1 MEFCPTCDNLL
12 LLNQNKETN
21 VLEQVCSNCSYAQ
34 PYDFQKGNCIMT
46 KHYNQNQFLS
56 KKYTEN
62 PYIYLDKTLPRNY
75 QIPCRNPACITHQ
88 NADSIRKVVVMNI
101 PYEKLTEV
109 IAVLHEMLTPF
120 DDTYEIRDAAI
131 HVPVTYDRI
140 HLDYTLT
147 KLSKEEVTEQL
158 EERLSSISTTLKITN
173 YPKPINEIVYIKYD
187 TINMKYVY
195 ICSNCQFSWRNDE

>member
-1 MEFCPTCDNLL
+1 MTDNTLR
-12 LLNQNKETN
+12 QRYSTN
-21 VLEQVCSNCSYAQ
+21 HTVIEVGVDEVGRGCLGGRVYAAAVVW
-34 PYDFQKGNCIMT
+34 PHIYVPESEKWVKDSKR
-46 KHYNQNQFLS
+46 LS
-56 KKYTEN
+56 EKK
-62 PYIYLDKTLPRNY
+62 RNY
-75 QIPCRNPACITHQ
+75 A
-88 NADSIRKVVVMNI
+88 
-101 PYEKLTEV
+101 EV

-120 DDTYEIRDAAI
+120 ENTYEIRDAAI